1 MVFLLALLSFITVAA
16 GVFGLGLGV
25 PIRETWFGAALL
37 MAGSVAVTGG
47 FILVGLAA
55 AVHELRR
62 IGHGFKAPSSGMP
75 RAVRPLERRD
85 EEPFDGVDGQAASR
99 MRMPVP
105 LGTDAHDMIPA
116 NFDGPD
122 TRERWRK
129 GGPEEWLLR
138 AMAEIESAPRPTDAA
153 PAPIDYHPG
162 DMRRRPNSWPRPAI
176 TLPPD
181 HPPPYPPPLAGEGRV
196 GGTSAVSSHDIFS
209 KEIFETIWSS
219 EHRSPVAVPEQRTEP
234 RRETRTRSAESKSP
248 PLSPA
253 QAAASASRKPVHVEP
268 PPLPILKSGVIQQIA
283 YTLFTDGSIETQMP
297 EGVRHFASIEEFLS
311 HLEKSDG

>member
-55 AVHELRR
+55 AVHELRQ
-62 IGHGFKAPSSGMP
+62 IGHGFKAPLSGMP
-75 RAVRPLERRD
+75 RPVRPLERKD
-85 EEPFDGVDGQAASR
+85 EERFDGVDER
-99 MRMPVP
+99 MTSGMHMQVV
-105 LGTDAHDMIPA
+105 LGADADDTISA
-116 NFDGPD
+116 KFDGAD

-138 AMAEIESAPRPTDAA
+138 AMAEIESAPRYTDAA
-153 PAPIDYHPG
+153 PAPIDYHNG

-181 HPPPYPPPLAGEGRV
+181 HLPPYPPPLAREGRV

-219 EHRSPVAVPEQRTEP
+219 EHRSSVAAPEQRTEP

-253 QAAASASRKPVHVEP
+253 QAAASTKPVHVEP

>member
-16 GVFGLGLGV
+16 GVFGLGLGI

-55 AVHELRR
+55 AVYELRQ
-62 IGHGFKAPSSGMP
+62 IGQGLKAPLSGMP

-85 EEPFDGVDGQAASR
+85 EEPFDGVDGQMASR
-99 MRMPVP
+99 MPEP
-105 LGTDAHDMIPA
+105 LGTDARDMIPA
-116 NFDGPD
+116 NFDGAD
-122 TRERWRK
+122 TKWRK

-138 AMAEIESAPRPTDAA
+138 AMAEIESVPRHTDAA

-162 DMRRRPNSWPRPAI
+162 DMRRRSNSWPRPAI
-176 TLPPD
+176 TPPPD
-181 HPPPYPPPLAGEGRV
+181 HPPPNPPPLDAEGRV

-209 KEIFETIWSS
+209 EEIFKTIWSS
-219 EHRSPVAVPEQRTEP
+219 ERRSSRASSEQGTEP
-234 RRETRTRSAESKSP
+234 LREPRTRAAESTSP

-253 QAAASASRKPVHVEP
+253 QAAASASTKPVHVEP
-268 PPLPILKSGVIQQIA
+268 RPLPILKSGVIQQTA

-297 EGVRHFASIEEFLS
+297 EGVRRFASIEEFLS
-311 HLEKSDG
+311 HLEKSGG

>member
-16 GVFGLGLGV
+16 GVFGLGLGI

-55 AVHELRR
+55 AVYELRQ
-62 IGHGFKAPSSGMP
+62 IGQGLKAPLSGMP

-85 EEPFDGVDGQAASR
+85 EEPFDGVDGQMASR
-99 MRMPVP
+99 TRMPVP

-116 NFDGPD
+116 NFDGAD
-122 TRERWRK
+122 TTERWRK

-138 AMAEIESAPRPTDAA
+138 AMAEIESVPRHTDAA

-162 DMRRRPNSWPRPAI
+162 DMRRRSNSWPRPAI

-209 KEIFETIWSS
+209 EEIFKTIWSS
-219 EHRSPVAVPEQRTEP
+219 ERRSSRARSEQRTEP
-234 RRETRTRSAESKSP
+234 LREPRMRAAESKSP

-253 QAAASASRKPVHVEP
+253 QAAASASTKPVRVEP
-268 PPLPILKSGVIQQIA
+268 RPLPILKSGVIQQTA

-297 EGVRHFASIEEFLS
+297 EGVRRFASIEEFLA
-311 HLEKSDG
+311 HLEKS